1 MKTLDDAYTCAL
13 GAWISKVVHGKLNV
27 ADFHCKHEG
36 KYSLNVNI
44 GVTYIGDRKA
54 VLVTN
59 SLGSIV
65 TSNSTKYN
73 WLH

>member
-1 MKTLDDAYTCAL
+1 M
-13 GAWISKVVHGKLNV
+13 VHLKLNV

-36 KYSLNVNI
+36 KYLLNVNI
-44 GVTYIGDRKA
+44 GETYIGDRKA

-65 TSNSTKYN
+65 TSNST
-73 WLH
+73 